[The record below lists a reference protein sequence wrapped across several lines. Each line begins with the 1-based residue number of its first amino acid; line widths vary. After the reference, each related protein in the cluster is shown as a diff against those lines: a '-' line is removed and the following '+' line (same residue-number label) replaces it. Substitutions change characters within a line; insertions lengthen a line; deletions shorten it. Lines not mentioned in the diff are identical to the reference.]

1 MSNSQS
7 MRQAARQPS
16 ALSSRPVT
24 CGRRA
29 LAAASARAVLALAL
43 ISASCVASSSVA
55 AAPAKGAQA
64 FNTEAVK
71 KQLLSGDT
79 EQIQAGL
86 DAVKAAGAA
95 AKPIVPTLNS
105 LLKKGSSTALLTQI
119 IQATSK
125 LEDPSSSA
133 AIAPYVRHRVPAV
146 RQAAAKALAHTK
158 GADAIKALR
167 RGLRSRDP
175 VVRGVAA
182 GALGSLGA
190 KEALPDLFRAFDHNV
205 GEAAVSIGQLCD
217 AESCGQFLK
226 RIGKVPFDVI
236 TSGLDQMLFRP
247 ATSMSD
253 DEKIAII
260 GRLRELGTA
269 EAGKYLADVGE
280 RWPKDWSKRV
290 KQALDAAV
298 KAVGKGKPSDDDED
312 DEDDE

>member
-1 MSNSQS
+1 V
-7 MRQAARQPS
+7 RAA
-16 ALSSRPVT
+16 L
-24 CGRRA
+24 G
-29 LAAASARAVLALAL
+29 LAVLGAT
-43 ISASCVASSSVA
+43 CVASGSAS
-55 AAPAKGAQA
+55 AAPTKGAKA
-64 FNTEAVK
+64 FNAEAVK
-71 KQLLSGDT
+71 KQLLSGDA

-86 DAVKAAGAA
+86 EAIKEAGAA
-95 AKPIVPTLNS
+95 AKPMVPTLNG

-125 LEDPSSSA
+125 LEDPTSSA

-158 GADAIKALR
+158 GPDAVKALR
-167 RGLRSRDP
+167 RGLRSRDA

-190 KEALPDLFRAFDHNV
+190 KDALPDLFNAFDHNV

-217 AESCGQFLK
+217 AERCGQFLK
-226 RIGKVPFDVI
+226 RIGKVPFDII

-247 ATSMSD
+247 ATSMTD

-290 KQALDAAV
+290 KQAIDAAV

-312 DEDDE
+312 EDDE

>member
-1 MSNSQS
+1 MSNSHS
-7 MRQAARQPS
+7 MRRAGQPT
-16 ALSSRPVT
+16 APR
-24 CGRRA
+24 GA
-29 LAAASARAVLALAL
+29 LAVASMRVLLALA
-43 ISASCVASSSVA
+43 VVGSSVVSGSIAA
-55 AAPAKGAQA
+55 AAPAKGAKA

-71 KQLLSGDT
+71 KQLLSADA

-86 DAVKAAGAA
+86 DAVKEAGAA

-105 LLKKGSSTALLTQI
+105 VLKKGSSTALLTQV
-119 IQATSK
+119 IQVTSK

-158 GADAIKALR
+158 GPEAIKALR
-167 RGLRSRDP
+167 RGLRSRDA
-175 VVRGVAA
+175 VVRGIAA

-190 KEALPDLFRAFDHNV
+190 KEALPDLFNAFDHNV

-217 AESCGQFLK
+217 KKSCDQFLK
-226 RIGKVPFDVI
+226 RIGKVPFDII

-247 ATSMSD
+247 ATNMSD

-260 GRLRELGTA
+260 GRLRELGTG

-290 KQALDAAV
+290 KQAIDAAV
-298 KAVGKGKPSDDDED
+298 KAVSKGKGKSKPSDDDED
-312 DEDDE
+312 EDDE